1 MTASRRKFTQEFKDE
16 LCREGVALLGS
27 HGSGK
32 STLLG
37 AIAGILPPESGSVTV
52 GGRTLN
58 DFTGDAASVVF
69 HPSAVRVTTGL
80 RADETVN
87 HGEATINTLE
97 PASGGIMIR
106 TALNPVVTV
115 ERSPLDV
122 AEQGLESGST
132 VWLNLPREK
141 VSIYP
146 AR

>member
-1 MTASRRKFTQEFKDE
+1 MTAARRKFTQEFKDE
-16 LCREGVALLGS
+16 LCREGVALLGP

-37 AIAGILPPESGSVTV
+37 AIAGVLPPDSGSVTV
-52 GGRTLN
+52 GGRTLS

-69 HPSAVRVTTGL
+69 HPSAVRVTTGF
-80 RADETVN
+80 RAD
-87 HGEATINTLE
+87 GEANQWQATIDTLE
-97 PASGGIMIR
+97 PASGGIRIR

-115 ERSPLDV
+115 ELSSLDV
-122 AEQGLESGST
+122 AEQGLEFGST
-132 VWLNLPREK
+132 VWLNLPREE

>member
-1 MTASRRKFTQEFKDE
+1 M
-16 LCREGVALLGS
+16 
-27 HGSGK
+27 
-32 STLLG
+32 
-37 AIAGILPPESGSVTV
+37 TV
-52 GGRTLN
+52 GGRTLS

-69 HPSAVRVTTGL
+69 PSAVRVTTGL
-80 RADETVN
+80 RAD
-87 HGEATINTLE
+87 GEANQWQTTIDTLE
-97 PASGGIMIR
+97 PASGGIRIR

-115 ERSPLDV
+115 ERSPVDV